1 MLVAD
6 VLNKALASVELVC
19 LLLCQIGFRQQQV
32 NSKQSNPD
40 RYNVTFKQVLTR
52 RKIFRTL
59 HIENGILA
67 SLGKCLR
74 LFVTDGSGHKHGK
87 QRLS

>member
-1 MLVAD
+1 MLVAE
-6 VLNKALASVELVC
+6 VLSKALASVELVC

-52 RKIFRTL
+52 RKTFRTL
-59 HIENGILA
+59 HIENGIHA

-74 LFVTDGSGHKHGK
+74 LFVTYESGHKHGRH
-87 QRLS
+87 RLS